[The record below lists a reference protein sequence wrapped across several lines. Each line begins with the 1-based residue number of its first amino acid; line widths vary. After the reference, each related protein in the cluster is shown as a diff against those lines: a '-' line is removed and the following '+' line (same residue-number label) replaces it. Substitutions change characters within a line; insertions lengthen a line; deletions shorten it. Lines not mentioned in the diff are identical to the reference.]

1 MTNKSEVFISVDV
14 EASGP
19 IPGDYSMLSLG
30 AYVVGGQDQG
40 FYVEIKPLNTNAVP
54 EAMKVTGFDLTKL
67 IVTGEEPADAMQK
80 LAAWVIAVA
89 GNGKPVFVGFNAGF
103 DWSFVNWYFFHFL
116 KRVPAVVLRCALAPE
131 QQRRFKLD
139 RHVHD
144 ASVDAGVAM
153 PAEITAPL
161 ERLQHCFTNHLE
173 IGGEFDDV
181 DAQLLEHAGVVFLN
195 QRPIS
200 PMVEPDDQW
209 LQLQLAHDVPQLEHA
224 VLTAR
229 IGNDT
234 VV

>member
-103 DWSFVNWYFFHFL
+103 DWSFVNWYFIHFL
-116 KRVPAVVLRCALAPE
+116 KDNP
-131 QQRRFKLD
+131 F
-139 RHVHD
+139 
-144 ASVDAGVAM
+144 GF
-153 PAEITAPL
+153 APL
-161 ERLQHCFTNHLE
+161 DVKSYYMGLTGVSWEDTKSSRIRQEFQPTNPGDHNALNDARVQ
-173 IGGEFDDV
+173 GEMFV
-181 DAQLLEHAGVVFLN
+181 K
-195 QRPIS
+195 
-200 PMVEPDDQW
+200 M
-209 LQLQLAHDVPQLEHA
+209 
-224 VLTAR
+224 LTR
-229 IGNDT
+229 KRG
-234 VV
+234 